1 MTEVF
6 DLTIIGGGPSGLFA
20 AYYAGLRHLKVKIIE
35 SLNQVG
41 GQLTLLYPE
50 KEIKDLAGF
59 PEIKAA
65 DFITRLTQQLEQV
78 EVTYCLNE
86 KVTALS
92 KNAHDL
98 FEITTEITQH
108 LSKAVIITT
117 GGGAFV
123 PRKLTCAGAEALE
136 NQKIF
141 YQVKDSKIF
150 SQQEVAILG
159 GGDSAVDWALHL
171 QKTAKK
177 VYLLHRRKQFRALEH
192 SLACLK
198 QSSVEVLTPYVL
210 EDLTENKRLAL
221 KLRQV
226 KTKEEKILNVD
237 QLLVSY
243 GFLTNHD
250 NLLPEISTA
259 EGKILVNSACE
270 SNLPGLFACGDGAF
284 YPGKVQL
291 IATGLGEAPTAV
303 NNAFIYLYPDSRLQP
318 VHSTSL

>member
-6 DLTIIGGGPSGLFA
+6 DLTIIGAGPSGLFA

-65 DFITRLTQQLEQV
+65 DFIQRLTQQLKRV

-86 KVTALS
+86 KVTTVQ
-92 KNAHDL
+92 KNSNAI
-98 FEITTEITQH
+98 FEITTEKNFH
-108 LSKAVIITT
+108 LSKAVILTT

-123 PRKLTCAGAEALE
+123 PRKLACGGVENLE
-136 NQKIF
+136 NKKIF
-141 YQVKDSKIF
+141 YHVKNFKSF
-150 SQQEVAILG
+150 SQQEVAVLG

-171 QKTAKK
+171 EKVAKK
-177 VYLLHRRKQFRALEH
+177 VYLLHRRDQFRAIEH
-192 SLACLK
+192 NLQLLQ
-198 QSSVEVLTPYVL
+198 QSSIEVLTPYVL
-210 EDLTENKRLAL
+210 EGLGNHQQLDL

-226 KTKEEKILNVD
+226 KTKEERVLSVD
-237 QLLVSY
+237 KLIVSY
-243 GFLTNHD
+243 GFLTNHQ
-250 NLLPEISTA
+250 NLLPEVSTS
-259 EGKILVNSACE
+259 EGKIIINTAGE
-270 SNLPGLFACGDGAF
+270 SRLAGLFACGDGAF

-303 NNAFIYLYPDSRLQP
+303 NNAYLYLYPKGRLQP
-318 VHSTSL
+318 THSTSL